1 MNEAET
7 RAELI
12 APKLKESGWGEGKI
26 FIAFQIAWKLFQPR
40 LGVTSVPLPAAPL
53 AGSCPS
59 FFYECTFLHVLRDR
73 FNVG

>member
-12 APKLKESGWGEGKI
+12 APKLKESGWGEGKT

-53 AGSCPS
+53 VGSRAD
-59 FFYECTFLHVLRDR
+59 FILEQ
-73 FNVG
+73 

>member
-12 APKLKESGWGEGKI
+12 APKLKESGWGEGKT

-53 AGSCPS
+53 ACADKDFIWGQ
-59 FFYECTFLHVLRDR
+59 
-73 FNVG
+73 

>member
-12 APKLKESGWGEGKI
+12 APKLKESGCVAGKT

-40 LGVTSVPLPAAPL
+40 LGVASVPLPAAPL
-53 AGSCPS
+53 ANSRADFIPEQSGCS
-59 FFYECTFLHVLRDR
+59 RKD
-73 FNVG
+73 